1 MKEWL
6 DPPPRPTPAE
16 EGVLNWGCGGRTAG
30 AEKGSPGMSS
40 HPKARERPTWTR
52 HRAIDFHTVS
62 FLFASFLHPGRTPS
76 PGTRLRRWLLT

>member
-16 EGVLNWGCGGRTAG
+16 EGVLNWGCGGGRAAG
-30 AEKGSPGMSS
+30 AEKGSLGMSS
-40 HPKARERPTWTR
+40 HPKARERTWTR